1 MSAMQ
6 STPMFDAEA
15 LRAGMQER
23 DASMMRD
30 LYTRNARLTIMDR
43 RDQPS
48 HPRQL
53 VGKAAIG
60 EYLDEL
66 CSRNMEHHVEQVVV
80 SADGTHA
87 AYLEGCRYPDGT
99 RVTTTSMLDLRDGK
113 IASQTCLQAWD
124 DPEPEP
130 AAGTAPAASAQKFE
144 HLDFSR
150 PDEVR
155 SFAHGRA
162 EILHAAGGGVI
173 GRLVLQPGWRWSED
187 VKPVAGTEWCE
198 APHFQYQV
206 SGTVR
211 VHMADGTEFDSKAG
225 DVTVLPSGHDAWVV
239 GDEPVV
245 LVDWQGAVHY
255 GETA

>member
-6 STPMFDAEA
+6 STTRFDVDA

-23 DASMMRD
+23 NASMMRG
-30 LYTRNARLTIMDR
+30 LYAPNARLTIMDQHDR
-43 RDQPS
+43 PS
-48 HPRQL
+48 RPR
-53 VGKAAIG
+53 VIEGKAAIG

-66 CSRNMEHHVEQVVV
+66 CGRNTEHHVEQVVV
-80 SADGTHA
+80 SGDGTQA

-99 RVTTTSMLDLRDGK
+99 KVTTTSMLGLGDGK
-113 IASQTCLQAWD
+113 IVSQTCLQAWD
-124 DPEPEP
+124 EPEP
-130 AAGTAPAASAQKFE
+130 AARTAQAVAAKRFE

-155 SFAHGRA
+155 SFGHGRA
-162 EILHAAGGGVI
+162 EILHAGGGVV
-173 GRLVLQPGWRWSED
+173 GRLMLEPGWRWSRD
-187 VKPVAGTEWCE
+187 VRPVAGTEWCE

-206 SGTVR
+206 SGTLR

-225 DVTVLPSGHDAWVV
+225 DVTVLPAGHDAWVV
-239 GDEPVV
+239 GDESVV

-255 GETA
+255 GEA

>member
-1 MSAMQ
+1 MSTTQ
-6 STPMFDAEA
+6 STPTFDADA
-15 LRAGMQER
+15 LRRGAQDR
-23 DASMMRD
+23 DASTMRD
-30 LYTRNARLTIMDR
+30 LYAQNAQLTITDQ

-48 HPRQL
+48 RPRL
-53 VGKAAIG
+53 ITGKAAIG

-66 CSRNMEHHVEQVVV
+66 CGRDMEHHVEQVVV

-87 AYLEGCRYPDGT
+87 AYLERCRYPDGT
-99 RVTTTSMLDLRDGK
+99 SVAATSMLDLRDGK

-124 DPEPEP
+124 EPES
-130 AAGTAPAASAQKFE
+130 AARSAQAAAAQQVE

-155 SFAHGRA
+155 SFGHGRA
-162 EILHAAGGGVI
+162 EILHAGGGVV
-173 GRLVLQPGWRWSED
+173 GRLTLEPGWRWSQD

-211 VHMADGTEFDSKAG
+211 VRMADGTEFDSKAG
-225 DVTVLPSGHDAWVV
+225 DVTVLPSGHDAWVL
-239 GDEPVV
+239 GDETVV
-245 LVDWQGAVHY
+245 LVDWQGALHY
-255 GETA
+255 GEKA

>member
-6 STPMFDAEA
+6 SPPSFDVDA
-15 LRAGMQER
+15 LRTGMEER
-23 DASMMRD
+23 NASMMRD
-30 LYTRNARLTIMDR
+30 LYTHDARLTIVDQ

-48 HPRQL
+48 RPRVL
-53 VGKAAIG
+53 ASKTAIAD
-60 EYLDEL
+60 YLDEL
-66 CSRNMEHHVEQVVV
+66 CGRDMDHHLEQVVV

-87 AYLEGCRYPDGT
+87 AYLEGCRHPDGT

-124 DPEPEP
+124 QP
-130 AAGTAPAASAQKFE
+130 AAAERTEQAAAAQQVE
-144 HLDFSR
+144 HVAFSR

-155 SFAHGRA
+155 GFGHGRA
-162 EILHAAGGGVI
+162 EIVHAGGGVV
-173 GRLVLQPGWRWSED
+173 GRLTLEPGWRWSQD
-187 VKPVAGTEWCE
+187 VKPVVGTEWCE

-211 VHMADGTEFDSKAG
+211 IRMADGTEFDSKAG

-245 LVDWQGAVHY
+245 LVDWQGALHY
-255 GETA
+255 GEKA